1 MQRLWLLVA
10 TSLTYL
16 SATQASRLLGGP
28 TDDSCGPCM
37 PLANSVLGSSCTD
50 PVCVVQAFAKQKD
63 HLMAKPDGM
72 EKLMGVYAC
81 AQKNKCNLDADSAAG
96 KEAKS
101 LGLLNGEVPSFVQLS
116 KSDDNCTPCLPMA
129 NAVLGSSCTD
139 PVCVV
144 QAFAKQKDNLMAKPD
159 GMEKL
164 MGVYACAQKNKCN
177 LEADSAAGKEAK
189 SLGLLNGQEPSFLQL
204 SKSASA
210 LRVNS
215 ANGFLLRGDEMTN
228 NQCKV
233 ICQRFGFKALGDEFA
248 NIKHPNECVKKC
260 DVVYPELIQV
270 VPMDGHAG
278 PHQSISIAPTPTTKA
293 GGQAPPS
300 PVVKR

>member
-37 PLANSVLGSSCTD
+37 PLANS
-50 PVCVVQAFAKQKD
+50 
-63 HLMAKPDGM
+63 
-72 EKLMGVYAC
+72 
-81 AQKNKCNLDADSAAG
+81 
-96 KEAKS
+96 
-101 LGLLNGEVPSFVQLS
+101 
-116 KSDDNCTPCLPMA
+116 
-129 NAVLGSSCTD
+129 VLGSSCTD

-228 NQCKV
+228 NKCKV
-233 ICQRFGFKALGDEFA
+233 ICQRFGFKALGKEFA